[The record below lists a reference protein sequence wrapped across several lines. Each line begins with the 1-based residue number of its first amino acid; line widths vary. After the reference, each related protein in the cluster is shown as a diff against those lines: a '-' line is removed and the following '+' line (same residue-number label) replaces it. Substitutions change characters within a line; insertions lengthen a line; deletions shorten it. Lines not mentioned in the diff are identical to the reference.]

1 MARVNRYWR
10 TGLAVATKR
19 EADIAATLKGSRS
32 RTIGAAHAG
41 LRVRRVRRT
50 DLAQVIEIDARTT
63 GLRKARYWA
72 GVLRRYGSGRGQHW
86 FLVAERAGRIEGYV
100 IGEVRDWEFGAPP
113 CGWVFGINVRP
124 EARVGGIGA
133 RLLKAIA
140 AGFHACGVRSLRT
153 LLARDNALVLSFFRS
168 QGLMAAPVIPLEKAL
183 D

>member
-1 MARVNRYWR
+1 MAGANRYWR
-10 TGLAVATKR
+10 TGIAPATTR
-19 EADIAATLKGSRS
+19 EAAIAPTLKGSRS
-32 RTIGAAHAG
+32 RTVGPARAV
-41 LRVRRVRRT
+41 LRVRRVRRA
-50 DLAQVIEIDARTT
+50 DLAQVIEIDARST
-63 GLRKARYWA
+63 GLRKAGYWA

-113 CGWVFGINVRP
+113 CGWVFGINVRA

-133 RLLKAIA
+133 RLLQAIS
-140 AGFHACGVRSLRT
+140 AGFQSCGVRSLRT